1 MDESK
6 INNCVINDSSIID
19 KNVIYFH
26 SNRNRTW
33 NTKHQLIFNQ
43 IIIYIDIV
51 QQKKLIRYTI
61 YYY

>member
-19 KNVIYFH
+19 KNVIYFY

-43 IIIYIDIV
+43 IIIYIDIG